1 MRGKRKKDVEVE
13 RETRRGVMD
22 HLGPSLRVLR
32 VRGKEKP
39 SSVLAE
45 TVNELIFV
53 IS

>member
-1 MRGKRKKDVEVE
+1 MRGKREKDVEVE

-22 HLGPSLRVLR
+22 HLGPSLRILR

-45 TVNELIFV
+45 TVNELTFV